1 MLLLEMNIDKTVPV
15 PLYYQLKSLILSE
28 IKKGNLKEGDCLP
41 TEMQMVEHFHVSRS
55 TVRQA
60 ISDLSKEGWLE
71 RIASK
76 GTFVTNNTSHSENF
90 IRSFEPFY
98 QQVSRQ
104 NKTPSTELLNLQV
117 VPANETLAKKL
128 GIEPGEKLISM
139 FRRRLSDNVPMVTI
153 QNYLPYS
160 LCAFILSEDF
170 TVRSLYELLMTRSE
184 SCIHETKSIVS
195 AANASAEDIHLLQV
209 DANTPML
216 CFHNISRRA
225 DGTVLDYAFAR
236 YRGDLNKFELIDT
249 PHLHS
254 DQA

>member
-1 MLLLEMNIDKTVPV
+1 MFFKNKKAKINLSMFDFFTPKTKVRYFALREVPIEDFEV
-15 PLYYQLKSLILSE
+15 IGISQINPYCNKTYDNEIFLTVVNFANTSRRFDEKEGLILSE
-28 IKKGNLKEGDCLP
+28 
-41 TEMQMVEHFHVSRS
+41 
-55 TVRQA
+55 
-60 ISDLSKEGWLE
+60 
-71 RIASK
+71 
-76 GTFVTNNTSHSENF
+76 
-90 IRSFEPFY
+90 Y
-98 QQVSRQ
+98 
-104 NKTPSTELLNLQV
+104 
-117 VPANETLAKKL
+117 
-128 GIEPGEKLISM
+128 
-139 FRRRLSDNVPMVTI
+139 
-153 QNYLPYS
+153 
-160 LCAFILSEDF
+160 F

-184 SCIHETKSIVS
+184 SRIHETKSIVS

>member
-1 MLLLEMNIDKTVPV
+1 MSLLEMKIDKTVPV
-15 PLYYQLKSLILSE
+15 PLHYQLKSLILSE
-28 IKKGNLKEGDCLP
+28 IENGNLKEGDCLP
-41 TEMQMVEHFHVSRS
+41 TEMQMSKHFQVSRS

-60 ISDLSKEGWLE
+60 ISALSNEGWLE

-76 GTFVTNNTSHSENF
+76 GTFVTNNTHHSENF

-98 QQVSRQ
+98 QQINRQ
-104 NKTPSTELLNLQV
+104 NKTPSTELLSLQV
-117 VPANETLAKKL
+117 IPASERLAIKL
-128 GIEPGEKLISM
+128 GIEPGEKMISM
-139 FRRRLSDNVPMVTI
+139 FRRRLSDDVPMVTI

-160 LCAFILSEDF
+160 LCSFILSEDF
-170 TVRSLYELLMTRSE
+170 TVCSLYELLMTRPE

-209 DANTPML
+209 DATTPML
-216 CFHNISRRA
+216 CFHNISKRM

-249 PHLHS
+249 PHLHTS
-254 DQA
+254 KI

>member
-1 MLLLEMNIDKTVPV
+1 MSLLEMKIDKTVPV
-15 PLYYQLKSLILSE
+15 PLHYQLKSLILSE
-28 IKKGNLKEGDCLP
+28 IESGNLKIGDCLP
-41 TEMQMVEHFHVSRS
+41 TEMQMAEHFQISRS

-60 ISDLSKEGWLE
+60 ISALSNEGWLE
-71 RIASK
+71 RVASK
-76 GTFVTNNTSHSENF
+76 GTFVTNNTHPSENL

-98 QQVSRQ
+98 QQVNRH
-104 NKTPSTELLNLQV
+104 NKTPSTELISLQV
-117 VPANETLAKKL
+117 IPASEMLAKKL
-128 GIEPGEKLISM
+128 GIEPGEKMISM

-160 LCAFILSEDF
+160 LCSFILSEDF

-195 AANASAEDIHLLQV
+195 ATNASAEDIHLLQI
-209 DANTPML
+209 DATTPIL
-216 CFHNISRRA
+216 SFHNISKRS
-225 DGTVLDYAFAR
+225 DGTILDYAFAR

-254 DQA
+254 N

>member
-1 MLLLEMNIDKTVPV
+1 MNLLEMNIDKTVPV

-104 NKTPSTELLNLQV
+104 
-117 VPANETLAKKL
+117 KL

>member
-1 MLLLEMNIDKTVPV
+1 MSLLEMKIDKTVPV
-15 PLYYQLKSLILSE
+15 PLHYQLKSLILSE
-28 IKKGNLKEGDCLP
+28 IENGNLKEGDCLP
-41 TEMQMVEHFHVSRS
+41 TEMQMSKHFQVSRS

-60 ISDLSKEGWLE
+60 ISALSNEGWLE

-76 GTFVTNNTSHSENF
+76 GTFVTNSTPHSENF

-98 QQVSRQ
+98 QQINRQ
-104 NKTPSTELLNLQV
+104 NKKPSTELLSLQV
-117 VPANETLAKKL
+117 IPASERLAAKL
-128 GIEPGEKLISM
+128 GIEPGEKMISM
-139 FRRRLSDNVPMVTI
+139 FRRRLSDDVPMVTI

-160 LCAFILSEDF
+160 LCSFILSEDF
-170 TVRSLYELLMTRSE
+170 TIRSLYELLMTRPE

-209 DANTPML
+209 DANSPML
-216 CFHNISRRA
+216 CFHNISKRM
-225 DGTVLDYAFAR
+225 DGTVIDYAFAR

-254 DQA
+254 NKI

>member
-1 MLLLEMNIDKTVPV
+1 
-15 PLYYQLKSLILSE
+15 
-28 IKKGNLKEGDCLP
+28 
-41 TEMQMVEHFHVSRS
+41 
-55 TVRQA
+55 
-60 ISDLSKEGWLE
+60 
-71 RIASK
+71 
-76 GTFVTNNTSHSENF
+76 
-90 IRSFEPFY
+90 
-98 QQVSRQ
+98 
-104 NKTPSTELLNLQV
+104 
-117 VPANETLAKKL
+117 
-128 GIEPGEKLISM
+128 M

-225 DGTVLDYAFAR
+225 DGSVLDYAFAR

>member
-1 MLLLEMNIDKTVPV
+1 MKIDKTVPV
-15 PLYYQLKSLILSE
+15 PLHYQLKSLILSE
-28 IKKGNLKEGDCLP
+28 IENGNLKEGDCLP
-41 TEMQMVEHFHVSRS
+41 TEMQMSKHFQVSRS

-60 ISDLSKEGWLE
+60 ISALSNEGWLE

-76 GTFVTNNTSHSENF
+76 GTFVTNNTHHSENF

-98 QQVSRQ
+98 QQINRQ
-104 NKTPSTELLNLQV
+104 NKTPSTELLSLQV
-117 VPANETLAKKL
+117 IPASERLAIKL
-128 GIEPGEKLISM
+128 GIEPGKKMISM
-139 FRRRLSDNVPMVTI
+139 FRRRLSDDVPMVTI

-160 LCAFILSEDF
+160 LCSFILSEDF
-170 TVRSLYELLMTRSE
+170 TVCSLYELLMTRPE

-209 DANTPML
+209 DATTPML
-216 CFHNISRRA
+216 CFHNISKRM

-249 PHLHS
+249 PHLHTS
-254 DQA
+254 KI